1 MLFVITTE
9 VSHRCIAVCCAALL
23 ASCAG
28 YQALPLEG
36 GAAPKPL
43 QQLAVDAASLP
54 FPALAAHRFDPT
66 DGLDLTEAAMLAVV
80 NNPDLRLARD
90 DAGIAGAQAFAAGLL
105 PEPQISLARDLSN
118 TASGPGA
125 TRASSFGLSYDVA
138 ALLAHAALSGAARAD
153 AGKVQLTLLW
163 QEWQTASQAQ
173 LLFVKVQQGRRLL
186 AVLQETRQLFALRVT
201 KVQQALARGLL
212 ASDVITPHLVALQD
226 IDRQLFEQQRL
237 LHQATYDLNVLL
249 GLPPATELSLQAS
262 ALPARVTPVLFDAAL
277 RDMAQRRPDLRA
289 LQQGYGAEDQR
300 YRAALLA
307 QFPTLN
313 LGLSRSL
320 DASNV
325 AATGLTVGF
334 SLPVFNRNRGNIAI
348 ELATR
353 RKLFDEYQLRLQAAR
368 NDGQRLLAE
377 QGRNSARA
385 ASIDAELVALQA
397 ALEKSALAFRT
408 GNVDVLLYTNA
419 HAALLAKQ
427 LERISLQQSA
437 MEQQIALRTVLGVD
451 LNQFESPH

>member
-1 MLFVITTE
+1 
-9 VSHRCIAVCCAALL
+9 
-23 ASCAG
+23 
-28 YQALPLEG
+28 
-36 GAAPKPL
+36 
-43 QQLAVDAASLP
+43 
-54 FPALAAHRFDPT
+54 
-66 DGLDLTEAAMLAVV
+66 
-80 NNPDLRLARD
+80 
-90 DAGIAGAQAFAAGLL
+90 
-105 PEPQISLARDLSN
+105 
-118 TASGPGA
+118 
-125 TRASSFGLSYDVA
+125 
-138 ALLAHAALSGAARAD
+138 
-153 AGKVQLTLLW
+153 
-163 QEWQTASQAQ
+163 
-173 LLFVKVQQGRRLL
+173 
-186 AVLQETRQLFALRVT
+186 
-201 KVQQALARGLL
+201 
-212 ASDVITPHLVALQD
+212 
-226 IDRQLFEQQRL
+226 
-237 LHQATYDLNVLL
+237 
-249 GLPPATELSLQAS
+249 LQAS
-262 ALPARVTPVLFDAAL
+262 ALPARVTPLLFDAAL
-277 RDMAQRRPDLRA
+277 RDLAQRRPDLRA

-313 LGLSRSL
+313 LGLSRSR
-320 DASNV
+320 DSSNV
-325 AATGLTVGF
+325 AATGLSVGF

-397 ALEKSALAFRT
+397 ALEKSALAFRI

-427 LERISLQQSA
+427 LERITLQQSA